1 MIWRGPMLHS
11 AMQQFLGDVIWG
23 DLDYLL
29 VDMPPGTG
37 DAQLSLSQIIPLS
50 GTIIVTTPQDVA
62 LADVRR
68 SIAMA
73 DRMETPLLGI
83 VENMSY
89 YINPSN
95 NEKVNIFGSGG
106 GEKICQQ
113 LDVPLLGQIPIDPK
127 LCDWGDRGTPIVL
140 AFPDSP
146 QSISFKQMANQL
158 IVLVEQLE
166 QEDELT
172 IQ

>member
-1 MIWRGPMLHS
+1 
-11 AMQQFLGDVIWG
+11 
-23 DLDYLL
+23 
-29 VDMPPGTG
+29 MPPGTG

-50 GTIIVTTPQDVA
+50 GTSIVTTPQDVA

-127 LCDWGDRGTPIVL
+127 ICDCGDLGTPIVL

-146 QSISFKQMANQL
+146 QSISFKRMANQL